1 MAGESLLELLEAVK
15 REYGAVPRP
24 AEALAP
30 AVPTPTPTHTVTLT
44 PEQREKIKEALE
56 TICEALARPAV
67 PTPTPTPSIAITPE
81 QREKIKEALE
91 TIWEIEKRG
100 IKKAIE
106 FISKVF
112 EKYRKEKQLAEAT
125 GQPVDIEKV
134 LREAGIEVYKPELG
148 IYVK

>member
-30 AVPTPTPTHTVTLT
+30 AVPTPTP
-44 PEQREKIKEALE
+44 
-56 TICEALARPAV
+56 
-67 PTPTPTPSIAITPE
+67 PTPTPTPTVTLTPE